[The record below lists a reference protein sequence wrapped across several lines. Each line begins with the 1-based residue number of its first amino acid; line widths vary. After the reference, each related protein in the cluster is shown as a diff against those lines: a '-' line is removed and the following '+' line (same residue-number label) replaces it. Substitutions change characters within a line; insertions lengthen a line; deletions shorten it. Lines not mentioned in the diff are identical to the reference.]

1 MKKLSVLF
9 ATALFVALSF
19 VSCKKDDN
27 GGGGGGS
34 SAFDGKLSGTIVNV
48 PAGTGDFTMDAYY
61 DNSTSSEFSTNVHNG
76 AFSMALPTPSSD
88 MLYSVS
94 DDMPESMQMSDPNT
108 LGTGISFEA
117 EGTEV
122 RCVSTDNPITQEMGL
137 LYVDRDVTITGSQ
150 NQMGFSMTYNV
161 SLKRGWNKV
170 LQTATNTS
178 GTWTTGNIPSNL
190 VWKLDINLTFAGP
203 F

>member
-1 MKKLSVLF
+1 MKNLSALF

-19 VSCKKDDN
+19 VACKKDDN
-27 GGGGGGS
+27 GGGGS
-34 SAFDGKLSGTIVNV
+34 STFDGKISGTIVNV

-61 DNSTSSEFSTNVHNG
+61 DNSTSSEFSTTVHNG
-76 AFSMALPTPSSD
+76 AFSMTLPTPPAD

-94 DDMPESMQMSDPNT
+94 EDMPSSMQMSDSNT
-108 LGTGISFEA
+108 LGTGIYFEA

-122 RCVSTDNPITQEMGL
+122 RCVSTDNPITQEIGL

-150 NQMGFSMTYNV
+150 SQMGFAMTYNV
-161 SLKRGWNKV
+161 SLKKGWNKV
-170 LQTATNTS
+170 LQTATATS
-178 GTWTTGNIPSNL
+178 VTWTTSSIPSNL
-190 VWKLDINLTFAGP
+190 VWKLDLDLAFEGP